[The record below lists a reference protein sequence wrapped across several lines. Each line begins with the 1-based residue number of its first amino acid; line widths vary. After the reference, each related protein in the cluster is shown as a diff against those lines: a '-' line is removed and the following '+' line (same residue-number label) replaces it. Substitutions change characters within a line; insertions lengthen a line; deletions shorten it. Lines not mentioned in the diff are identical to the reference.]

1 MGKSK
6 KSNTDDT
13 ALQMARWSGSAYS
26 TAQFSLASPPPELPN
41 KKILGFGSSGQA
53 KPIMVDDPLPVIE
66 HDDLK
71 QGSLYIIKIRNVCV
85 ALFEGWDDD
94 MCCFSVLRSEATPM
108 RWSEARYIP
117 GDFDAYDAFDDAG
130 NPPVHLWSRQL
141 RVQVPINWFSI
152 FEEAR
157 RKQRQ
162 WVDEQNQEEFY
173 YAADE
178 RHGTHQHEPVTPPAT
193 DKSSGGNKSPNGS
206 QNNDGIDEDDDSDED
221 SHHMDDDAN
230 QGDKDKVDKEEAVVD
245 GTDSGVNNDAAVSP
259 TAKTNGNPA
268 PTSLKQTSDKTTNKR
283 HNKEQDID
291 TPAVSR
297 SNTAPHLAKQ
307 LQQQPQSPPK
317 PKYQAAPSSATHSAI
332 TTTNNDFSFPHNGD
346 QFAIQNN
353 GYQVT
358 PPAIPPMPSDA
369 GNSDP
374 ASLKPKRRS
383 VHGFFRNKS

>member
-1 MGKSK
+1 MGKNK

-26 TAQFSLASPPPELPN
+26 AAQFSLASPPPELPN
-41 KKILGFGSSGQA
+41 KKILGFGSSGQP
-53 KPIMVDDPLPVIE
+53 KPIMVDDPLPNIE

-157 RKQRQ
+157 RKQRL
-162 WVDEQNQEEFY
+162 WVEEQNQEEFY

-178 RHGTHQHEPVTPPAT
+178 RNATHQHEPVTPPAT
-193 DKSSGGNKSPNGS
+193 DKSSGGKSPNGS
-206 QNNDGIDEDDDSDED
+206 QKNDDADDDDDSDKD
-221 SHHMDDDAN
+221 SQQADDDDVK
-230 QGDKDKVDKEEAVVD
+230 QDDKDNVDKEPNID
-245 GTDSGVNNDAAVSP
+245 GADSGVNNESAVSP
-259 TAKTNGNPA
+259 TSKTNENA
-268 PTSLKQTSDKTTNKR
+268 SKKQNTEQTNKR
-283 HNKEQDID
+283 HVKEQDFD
-291 TPAVSR
+291 TPSVSR
-297 SNTAPHLAKQ
+297 SNTTPHLSKQ
-307 LQQQPQSPPK
+307 LQQPPK
-317 PKYQAAPSSATHSAI
+317 PKYQAAPSSANNGVATNN
-332 TTTNNDFSFPHNGD
+332 NNDFSFPHNGD

-358 PPAIPPMPSDA
+358 PPAVPPMPTDA
-369 GNSDP
+369 GNSEP